1 MMFPRLGRGSRLMP
15 NVKEVYTRGSGA
27 QMKRPAAEAN
37 QVGDFERLSVEY
49 WKLRGDGF
57 WWVRR

>member
-1 MMFPRLGRGSRLMP
+1 MP